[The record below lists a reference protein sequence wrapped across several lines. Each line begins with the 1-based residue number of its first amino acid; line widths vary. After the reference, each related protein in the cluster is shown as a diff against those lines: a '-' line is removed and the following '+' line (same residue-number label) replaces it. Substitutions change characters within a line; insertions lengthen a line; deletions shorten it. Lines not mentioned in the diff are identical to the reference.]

1 MDANKPRQT
10 LADRFATVV
19 SPALIMVMVASL
31 VFFLIEVLYIGDF
44 AARLRWILAWFVF
57 GAVLVSRISMQVD
70 KNTADRAW
78 IYGVLLGGA
87 TWIGMMSFVEYPA
100 ELAFAWAIN
109 IGFIALVG
117 WVGYSVL
124 DVLATDY
131 LISLPKVSV
140 AWTQSVIP
148 ISCAMFILAEL
159 LNLPSTLRAARGLE
173 SAAASNLAEHL
184 H

>member
-31 VFFLIEVLYIGDF
+31 VFFLIEVLYVGDF

-78 IYGVLLGGA
+78 IYGVVLGAA
-87 TWIGMMSFVEYPA
+87 TWLGMMSLVDYPA
-100 ELAFAWAIN
+100 EL
-109 IGFIALVG
+109 
-117 WVGYSVL
+117 
-124 DVLATDY
+124 
-131 LISLPKVSV
+131 SL
-140 AWTQSVIP
+140 
-148 ISCAMFILAEL
+148 
-159 LNLPSTLRAARGLE
+159 
-173 SAAASNLAEHL
+173 
-184 H
+184 